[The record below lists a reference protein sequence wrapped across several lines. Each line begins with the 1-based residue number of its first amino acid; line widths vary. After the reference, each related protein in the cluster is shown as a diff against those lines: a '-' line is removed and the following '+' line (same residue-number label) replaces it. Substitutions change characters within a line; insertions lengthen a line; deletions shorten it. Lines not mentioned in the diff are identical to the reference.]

1 VNYFLTCLTSKYV
14 AFSGRARRAEYWYYT
29 LFLIIAW
36 ILASVADMLLGVT
49 IDGPN
54 GVSSGLGAFTIIL
67 SLGTLLPSLG
77 VLVRR
82 LHDTDRSA
90 WWLLLYLIPL
100 IGPLVMLV
108 FLVLK
113 GTDGENQYGAD
124 PITGGVDQ
132 EVFK

>member
-1 VNYFLTCLTSKYV
+1 
-14 AFSGRARRAEYWYYT
+14 
-29 LFLIIAW
+29 
-36 ILASVADMLLGVT
+36 MLLGVT

-77 VLVRR
+77 VLLRR

-100 IGPLVMLV
+100 IGPIVMLV

-113 GTDGENQYGAD
+113 GTEGENQYGAD